1 MSDNGPE
8 LPASRPASR
17 RKSASAGSAAHEA
30 KTPHGASGARL
41 TRSVLVVDDEP
52 AIVEVL
58 STYLRDEGFAVHV
71 AYDGEEALRAVR
83 RERPDLVLLDLSL
96 PKISGAEVFREI
108 RRDSEIPVIMVTSRV
123 NEVDRVVGLELGAD
137 DYIGKPFSPREVVAR
152 VKTVLRRTH
161 QRSERP
167 SDVQRF
173 GDIEFDRVG
182 HEVRRAGRPVNV
194 TPTEFRI
201 LETLIDHPGRTF
213 TRAQLLD
220 ALTDKQLDIYDRTL
234 DRHIAN
240 VRQKLE
246 ADPAHPHYVVTVFGV
261 GYKFVAD

>member
-1 MSDNGPE
+1 MVY
-8 LPASRPASR
+8 
-17 RKSASAGSAAHEA
+17 
-30 KTPHGASGARL
+30 GARAPS
-41 TRSVLVVDDEP
+41 SVLIVDDEP
-52 AIVEVL
+52 AIVEIL
-58 STYLRDEGFAVHV
+58 SRYLRDEGFQVHI
-71 AYDGEEALRAVR
+71 AHDGDEALRVVA

-96 PKISGAEVFREI
+96 PTMSGVEVFRAI
-108 RRDSEIPVIMVTSRV
+108 RADSDMPVIMVTSRV
-123 NEVDRVVGLELGAD
+123 NEIDRVVGLELGAD

-152 VKTVLRRTH
+152 VKTVLRRTNGRRAT
-161 QRSERP
+161 QAG
-167 SDVQRF
+167 VQRF

-201 LETLIDHPGRTF
+201 LRTLIDHAGRTF

-220 ALTDKQLDIYDRTL
+220 AVTDDQLDIYDRTL

-246 ADPAHPHYVVTVFGV
+246 ADPTHPKHIVTVFGV
-261 GYKFVAD
+261 GYKFVEG

>member
-1 MSDNGPE
+1 MVLG
-8 LPASRPASR
+8 
-17 RKSASAGSAAHEA
+17 GSQA
-30 KTPHGASGARL
+30 PYN
-41 TRSVLVVDDEP
+41 VLIVDDET

-58 STYLRDEGFAVHV
+58 STYLDDEGFRVSV
-71 AYDGEEALRAVR
+71 ARDGEEAVRAVR

-96 PKISGAEVFREI
+96 PAMSGIEVFRAI
-108 RRDSEIPVIMVTSRV
+108 RDDSDIPVIMVTSRV

-152 VKTVLRRTH
+152 VKAVLRRTSG
-161 QRSERP
+161 RRATASG
-167 SDVQRF
+167 VQRF
-173 GDIEFDRVG
+173 GEIEFDRNG
-182 HEVRRAGRPVNV
+182 HEVRRAGQPINV

-201 LETLIDHPGRTF
+201 LKALIDHAGRTF

-220 ALTDKQLDIYDRTL
+220 AITEDQLDIYDRTL

-246 ADPAHPHYVVTVFGV
+246 PDPTHPKHIVTVFGV
-261 GYKFVAD
+261 GYKFVGG